1 MDLPYFHHSGRLE
14 IYRTDNSTVME
25 SEGLLA
31 ISYYDSGLLEI
42 RLSTSYFN
50 CTGGLCGLFNDN
62 DTDEFCLPKGK
73 FTDNLELFLESWT
86 TFDEFCNGECGDL
99 LMACNNDS
107 ELLKSY
113 RSRSSCGIINDPTNS
128 SFLECHSVVNVSAY
142 YRTCLFRL
150 CQSGGNVSELC
161 DSVARYAS
169 ACKNADVDIGQW
181 RSYSFCR
188 ESTKALHHPG
198 WGEGRLEPTKLRQSH
213 FGGDLWAEQ
222 LFIWD
227 AGITGSGFWCQQRE
241 ISQGSAFRVAFQEA
255 AEVLWGSVGAFWS
268 HRWCLVVLYA
278 TTRG

>member
-1 MDLPYFHHSGRLE
+1 MNGYDVELPYFHPSGRLE
-14 IYRTDNSTVME
+14 IYQTDNSTVME
-25 SEGLLA
+25 AEGLLA
-31 ISYYDSGLLEI
+31 ISYYSSGLVEI

-62 DTDEFCLPKGK
+62 ATDEFCLPKGK

-86 TFDEFCNGECGDL
+86 TFDEICNGECGDL

-181 RSYSFCR
+181 RSHSFCR
-188 ESTKALHHPG
+188 ESTRAFHHPE
-198 WGEGRLEPTKLRQSH
+198 WGEGGLEHTKPRQSP
-213 FGGDLWAEQ
+213 FAEAEQ
-222 LFIWD
+222 LYVRD
-227 AGITGSGFWCQQRE
+227 AGVTGSSLRCWQ
-241 ISQGSAFRVAFQEA
+241 
-255 AEVLWGSVGAFWS
+255 
-268 HRWCLVVLYA
+268 
-278 TTRG
+278 

>member
-1 MDLPYFHHSGRLE
+1 MVSATIKTSTLKELALHFCPLE
-14 IYRTDNSTVME
+14 IYQTDNSTVME

-62 DTDEFCLPKGK
+62 SSDEFNLPKGK

-86 TFDEFCNGECGDL
+86 TFDEICNGECGDL

-181 RSYSFCR
+181 RSHSFCR
-188 ESTKALHHPG
+188 ESTKAFHHPG
-198 WGEGRLEPTKLRQSH
+198 WGEGGLEPTRRRQRL
-213 FGGDLWAEQ
+213 FVGDLWACRGG
-222 LFIWD
+222 
-227 AGITGSGFWCQQRE
+227 A
-241 ISQGSAFRVAFQEA
+241 AFRAGC
-255 AEVLWGSVGAFWS
+255 WN
-268 HRWCLVVLYA
+268 HRP
-278 TTRG
+278 

>member
-1 MDLPYFHHSGRLE
+1 MNGYDVGLPYFHHSGRLE
-14 IYRTDNSTVME
+14 IYQTDNSTVLE

-62 DTDEFCLPKGK
+62 SSDEFNLPKGK

-86 TFDEFCNGECGDL
+86 TFDEICNGECGDL

-181 RSYSFCR
+181 RSHSFCR
-188 ESTKALHHPG
+188 ESTKAFHHPR
-198 WGEGRLEPTKLRQSH
+198 WGEGGLEPTRCRQRL
-213 FGGDLWAEQ
+213 FVGDLWACRGG
-222 LFIWD
+222 
-227 AGITGSGFWCQQRE
+227 A
-241 ISQGSAFRVAFQEA
+241 AFRAGC
-255 AEVLWGSVGAFWS
+255 WN
-268 HRWCLVVLYA
+268 HRP
-278 TTRG
+278 